1 MLKKSYIPYL
11 PDFLSLCE
19 RNYAA
24 LRRLMPAAPELGAHS
39 DLQFGMSSRY
49 RLTVL
54 EVAPFTT
61 RLKIAPMQ
69 GQQDVFQ
76 PSFFQPDFDVQLYH
90 DARLA
95 EVVRMQQQWRFAAVY
110 PYPNPTMSQP
120 DEKRQINLLLRDW
133 LKLCARVGYRTEPE
147 VFR

>member
-1 MLKKSYIPYL
+1 MLKAAYVPKV

-24 LRRLMPAAPELGAHS
+24 LHPLLPPVLAVTEQRFIHFS
-39 DLQFGMSSRY
+39 TQDTY
-49 RLTVL
+49 RLSITAA
-54 EVAPFTT
+54 APFTT
-61 RLKIAPMQ
+61 RLRIELWQ
-69 GQQDVFQ
+69 GQPHYFQ
-76 PSFFQPDFDVQLYH
+76 PSFDVQLYH

-95 EVVRMQQQWRFAAVY
+95 EVVRVQQQWQFAAVY

-133 LKLCARVGYRTEPE
+133 LNLCAKTGFHSSPE
-147 VFR
+147 IWRSS

>member
-1 MLKKSYIPYL
+1 MRKAAYIPKL

-24 LRRLMPAAPELGAHS
+24 LYHLLPQPIAVGEQAFIQLGEY
-39 DLQFGMSSRY
+39 DIY

-54 EVAPFTT
+54 EAAPFTT
-61 RLKIAPMQ
+61 RVKIELSSGRQ
-69 GQQDVFQ
+69 HFFQ
-76 PSFFQPDFDVQLYH
+76 PSFDVQLYH

-95 EVVRMQQQWRFAAVY
+95 EVVRAQQQWRFIGVY
-110 PYPNPTMSQP
+110 PYPNSTMSQP

-133 LKLCARVGYRTEPE
+133 LNLCASRGYRAEP
-147 VFR
+147 VVI

>member
-1 MLKKSYIPYL
+1 LLKSVYVPKL

-24 LRRLMPAAPELGAHS
+24 LHRLLPPVLAVAEQS
-39 DLQFGMSSRY
+39 FIQFSSQDIY
-49 RLTVL
+49 RLTIL
-54 EVAPFTT
+54 DVAPFTT
-61 RLKIAPMQ
+61 KLKIELWQ
-69 GQQDVFQ
+69 GQQHYFQ
-76 PSFFQPDFDVQLYH
+76 PSFDVQLYH

-95 EVVRMQQQWRFAAVY
+95 EVVRVQQQWRFAAVY

-133 LKLCARVGYRTEPE
+133 LRLCARAGYRAEPE
-147 VFR
+147 VLP

>member
-1 MLKKSYIPYL
+1 MRKAAYIPKL

-24 LRRLMPAAPELGAHS
+24 LFKLLPQKNAVGEQAFIQLTEQ
-39 DLQFGMSSRY
+39 DIY

-61 RLKIAPMQ
+61 RVQIELSS
-69 GQQDVFQ
+69 GQQRFFQ
-76 PSFFQPDFDVQLYH
+76 PSFDVQLYH

-95 EVVRMQQQWRFAAVY
+95 EVVRAQQQWHFIGVY
-110 PYPNPTMSQP
+110 PYPNQTMSQP
-120 DEKRQINLLLRDW
+120 DEKRQINVLLKDW
-133 LKLCARVGYRTEPE
+133 LNLCTQRGYRTSNIIPG
-147 VFR
+147 